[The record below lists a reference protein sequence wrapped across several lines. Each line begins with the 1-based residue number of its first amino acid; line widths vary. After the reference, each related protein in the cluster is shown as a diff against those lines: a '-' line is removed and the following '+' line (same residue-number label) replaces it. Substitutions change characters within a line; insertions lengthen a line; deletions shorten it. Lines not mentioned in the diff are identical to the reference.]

1 MLLLFFIGR
10 SLAVVDAASR
20 CAVLMF
26 HDEQLIVIPF
36 KQGIVTNNNKT
47 TAEMNDKENGITSST
62 TIATPKVGKSR
73 LRRARSSKFSIP
85 LTGRYSSLIMEPY
98 VLPLRDVG
106 PKTGIRQT
114 AVADICLL
122 EGFHEP
128 VLCILQEAPMRTWSG
143 SLNFHN
149 HTYRIFASSLNL
161 IQRRHPC
168 IWDFEGLPHDC
179 YRMDPVPAPHG
190 GCLVHSNN
198 AILYF
203 SQNRR
208 CGVALNGFAYGSVN
222 RKVCPVH
229 VPRLR
234 YNFTLD
240 GSRKLSIFCSFRTYC
255 CKKIFFGPRSQV
267 PGPALATGIEAPELK
282 LRNCGAASTT
292 TL

>member
-1 MLLLFFIGR
+1 
-10 SLAVVDAASR
+10 
-20 CAVLMF
+20 
-26 HDEQLIVIPF
+26 
-36 KQGIVTNNNKT
+36 
-47 TAEMNDKENGITSST
+47 
-62 TIATPKVGKSR
+62 
-73 LRRARSSKFSIP
+73 
-85 LTGRYSSLIMEPY
+85 
-98 VLPLRDVG
+98 
-106 PKTGIRQT
+106 
-114 AVADICLL
+114 
-122 EGFHEP
+122 
-128 VLCILQEAPMRTWSG
+128 MRTWSG

-282 LRNCGAASTT
+282 LRN
-292 TL
+292 